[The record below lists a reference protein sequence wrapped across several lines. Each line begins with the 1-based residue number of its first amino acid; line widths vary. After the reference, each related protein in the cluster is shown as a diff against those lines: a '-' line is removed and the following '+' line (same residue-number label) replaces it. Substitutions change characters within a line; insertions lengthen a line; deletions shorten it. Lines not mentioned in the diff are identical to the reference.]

1 MAAAK
6 KAMRATRLPATTR
19 APSLWELVEVRPWL
33 NEVLPEPL
41 DEDEDDE
48 PVAALLPAE
57 LAELALES
65 PEAVSPRFPPP
76 LTPGTVSTSAVE
88 ELALEAVL
96 VPVAL
101 AELEAVGSFFGLSPV
116 A

>member
-1 MAAAK
+1 
-6 KAMRATRLPATTR
+6 MRATRLPATTR
-19 APSLWELVEVRPWL
+19 APSFWELVEVRPWL

-41 DEDEDDE
+41 DEDEDDDE
-48 PVAALLPAE
+48 PVAVLPAAE
-57 LAELALES
+57 LAELTLES
-65 PEAVSPRFPPP
+65 PELVSPRLPAP

-101 AELEAVGSFFGLSPV
+101 AELDALGSFFGLSPV

>member
-19 APSLWELVEVRPWL
+19 APSFWELLEVRPWL
-33 NEVLPEPL
+33 KEVLPEPL

-48 PVAALLPAE
+48 PVAVLPAAE
-57 LAELALES
+57 ELALES
-65 PEAVSPRFPPP
+65 SPELVSPRLPAP

-88 ELALEAVL
+88 ELAAEAVL

-101 AELEAVGSFFGLSPV
+101 AELDALGSLFGLSPV